1 MTNSRNVLN
10 RIVLKGTIELLS
22 PALIGCGKSD
32 RTDIDILKDN
42 EGKPFIPASS
52 FIGVLRHYIMLDS
65 KHAHSKNKFWG
76 YAEDKSGRQSSVKCS
91 DLFWTKKPR
100 IVVRDGIRIDNKTGI
115 VEPGAKY
122 DYEIIE
128 RGAEFSLYMET
139 VCSCNDDTF
148 NRRMMATIKK
158 ILENGNI
165 QIGAKTNNGLGR
177 IRLKNAGV
185 FTFDF
190 NRKEDVLKWL
200 KKDFDRTDP
209 FDETPFEIKSKTF
222 SINAIFDL
230 KNSFIIRSYSANPE
244 EPDAV
249 SIKSNDDFIITGS
262 SLKGAI
268 RARSEKILNTLEKP
282 QEILFSLFGNVNED
296 TKERTRGRIRID
308 EVVLPKYIAELQT
321 RIKIDRF
328 TGGTIESALF
338 ETMPLFN
345 QYNPESDNP
354 SEKVQNVRISIADY
368 NPHEA
373 GLMLLVLK
381 DLWTG
386 DLAIGGDKA
395 VGRGTFEGFRAEIEW
410 NGKNVTIDKNL
421 SVTPPESKQELENLV
436 KELASY
442 GT

>member
-1 MTNSRNVLN
+1 MTNSKNVLN

-22 PALIGCGKSD
+22 PVLIGCGQSD

-42 EGKPFIPASS
+42 EENPFIPASS
-52 FIGVLRHYIMLDS
+52 FIGVLKHYIKLDNG
-65 KHAHSKNKFWG
+65 HALAIDKFWG
-76 YAEDKSGRQSSVKCS
+76 NAKDKSEKQSAVKCS
-91 DLFWTKKPR
+91 DLSCTKNTQ

-115 VEPGAKY
+115 VKPGAKY

-139 VCSCNDDTF
+139 VCSGNDDTF

-158 ILENGNI
+158 ILEDGNI
-165 QIGAKTNNGLGR
+165 QIGAKTNNGLGK
-177 IRLKNAGV
+177 IKLKDAGV

-190 NRKEDVLKWL
+190 SQKEDVLKWL
-200 KKDFDRTDP
+200 KKDFNKPTP
-209 FDETPFEIKSKTF
+209 FDETPFEVRSKTF

-230 KNSFIIRSYSANPE
+230 KSSFIIRSYSANPK

-282 QEILFSLFGNVNED
+282 QEILFSIFGNVNED
-296 TKERTRGRIRID
+296 TKEKIKGRIRID
-308 EVVLPKYIAELQT
+308 EVVLPKYVAELQT

-328 TGGTIESALF
+328 TGGTIDSALF

-354 SEKVQNVRISIADY
+354 SEKVSNVRITITDY
-368 NPHEA
+368 EPCEA

-386 DLAIGGDKA
+386 DLAVGGEKS

-410 NGKNVTIDKNL
+410 DGKNVTIDKNL
-421 SVTPPESKQELENLV
+421 SVNPPESEQELENFV
-436 KELASY
+436 KELSGY
-442 GT
+442 GI

>member
-1 MTNSRNVLN
+1 MTDGGNVLN
-10 RIVLKGTIELLS
+10 RIVLKGTIELIS
-22 PALIGCGKSD
+22 PVLIGCGKSEN
-32 RTDIDILKDN
+32 TDVDVLLDT

-52 FIGVLRHYIMLDS
+52 FVGVLKHYIILDNG
-65 KHAHSKNKFWG
+65 HARALDKFWG
-76 YAEDKSGRQSSVKCS
+76 YTKDKSGRQSAVKCS
-91 DLFWTKKPR
+91 DLSCTKKSQT
-100 IVVRDGIRIDNKTGI
+100 IVRDGIRIDNKTGI
-115 VEPGAKY
+115 VESGAKY

-139 VCSCNDDTF
+139 VCSDNDDTF
-148 NRRMMATIKK
+148 NRRMMATIKNV
-158 ILENGNI
+158 LESGDI
-165 QIGAKTNNGLGR
+165 HIGAKTNNGLGK
-177 IRLKNAGV
+177 IRLKDAAV

-190 NRKEDVLKWL
+190 SRKEDVLKWL
-200 KKDFDRTDP
+200 KKDFSRTGP
-209 FDETPFEIKSKTF
+209 FNETPFEVRSETF

-230 KNSFIIRSYSANPE
+230 NNSFIIRSYSAEPE
-244 EPDAV
+244 KPDAV

-268 RARSEKILNTLEKP
+268 RARSEKILNTLERP

-296 TKERTRGRIRID
+296 TKEKTRGRVRIE
-308 EVVLPKYIAELQT
+308 EVVLPKYTTELQT

-345 QYNPESDNP
+345 QYNHASDNL
-354 SEKVQNVRISIADY
+354 SEKVQNIRITITDY
-368 NPHEA
+368 EPCEA

-386 DLAIGGDKA
+386 DLAVGGDKG
-395 VGRGTFEGFRAEIEW
+395 VGRGTFEGFRAEIKW
-410 NGKNVTIDKNL
+410 DGKNVTIDKNL
-421 SVTPPESKQELENLV
+421 SVTPSEYKQELENLV
-436 KELASY
+436 KELADN

>member
-1 MTNSRNVLN
+1 MTDSRNVLN

-32 RTDIDILKDN
+32 RTDVDILKDN

-52 FIGVLRHYIMLDS
+52 FIGVLRHYIKLDNG
-65 KHAHSKNKFWG
+65 HAHAMDKFWG
-76 YAEDKSGRQSSVKCS
+76 YAEDKAGRQSSVKCS
-91 DLFWTKKPR
+91 DLSCTKNTQ

-115 VEPGAKY
+115 VKSGAKY

-128 RGAEFSLYMET
+128 RGSEFCLYMET
-139 VCSCNDDTF
+139 VCSDDDTF

-158 ILENGNI
+158 ILEHGNI

-177 IRLKNAGV
+177 IRLKDAGV

-190 NRKEDVLKWL
+190 SQKEDVLKWL
-200 KKDFDRTDP
+200 KKDFDRTDL
-209 FDETPFEIKSKTF
+209 FNETPFEIKSKTF

-230 KNSFIIRSYSANPE
+230 KSSFIIRSYSANPE

-249 SIKSNDDFIITGS
+249 SIKSKDDFIITGS

-282 QEILFSLFGNVNED
+282 QEILFSLFGNVNKD
-296 TKERTRGRIRID
+296 TKERSRGRIRID

-345 QYNPESDNP
+345 QYNPESDNS
-354 SEKVQNVRISIADY
+354 SEKVQNVRITITDY
-368 NPHEA
+368 NPYEA

-386 DLAIGGDKA
+386 DLAVGGDKA

-421 SVTPPESKQELENLV
+421 SVTPSEYRPELENFV
-436 KELASY
+436 KELSGY
-442 GT
+442 GI